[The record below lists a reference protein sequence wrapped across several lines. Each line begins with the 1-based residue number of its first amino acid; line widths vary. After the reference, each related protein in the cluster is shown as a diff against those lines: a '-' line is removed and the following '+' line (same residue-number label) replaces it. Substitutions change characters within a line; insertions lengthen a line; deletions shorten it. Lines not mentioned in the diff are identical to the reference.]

1 MFLYTHVL
9 YYKMLDTKSRLILG
23 PNAMFVSTKKSF
35 QMFQKGLM

>member
-1 MFLYTHVL
+1 MFLYTRVL